1 MESKCY
7 KLLSLDIWD
16 TILRRRCHPD
26 AIKVCTSR
34 EFYLR
39 ARDYLKDDKRN
50 LRALTKLRVDV
61 EVEIGTECRESGFDD
76 EYNIKDVFRRWIT
89 YACKTDYPD
98 VDTLVEELYEFELN
112 TEIKNIYLDP
122 TIDSTVDSIEHE
134 KLVCISDFYTDKQFL
149 YRLIDSV
156 GMKNKI
162 EEIYCSCDY
171 KVNKRSGRLFEL
183 TEKECGVEPSEHIHI
198 GDNGY
203 SDVEVPKRIG
213 IEAIH
218 YLPEEEH
225 KKRKE
230 REAEFTFELKNSLK
244 YNSFPL
250 TSDRDISL
258 FFYGFIADIMESCI
272 EKKIRK
278 VYFFTREGE
287 FYKDIF
293 DSIAEFYDKN
303 RVPKSYILEVSRLST
318 FVASLREFTLDE
330 MMRLWN
336 QYSIQSMAAMFKSL
350 AMDVANVKIFLDRYS
365 IDPDEVLTYP
375 WTLEPVQK
383 LFADQEFK
391 SFMEEYIA
399 SRKKQL
405 LDYCKNKDL
414 TEDTDEEIAIVDIG
428 WRGTIQD
435 NLCYLFN
442 KAMINGYYVGLIQ
455 FLNKQPENS
464 RKYGYLDKCSFAR
477 ALLTI
482 STPFEMICNSPN
494 GSTVGYDKNA
504 DGITVAIRNNEKS
517 EDDIFFAY
525 TKKLQEKVL
534 KDCSALGKYCYMNF
548 IVSEDIRNDAYESL
562 RKFIYY
568 PERDTVSSYFN
579 LTHNEEFGVG
589 AYVDKRTVFRPGLMF
604 LAVFSK
610 KKRQEFK
617 DFLRNTTWPQ
627 GYLTKY
633 RLYPL
638 IKIYNNILE
647 KYY

>member
-391 SFMEEYIA
+391 SFMEEHIA

-562 RKFIYY
+562 RNFIYY